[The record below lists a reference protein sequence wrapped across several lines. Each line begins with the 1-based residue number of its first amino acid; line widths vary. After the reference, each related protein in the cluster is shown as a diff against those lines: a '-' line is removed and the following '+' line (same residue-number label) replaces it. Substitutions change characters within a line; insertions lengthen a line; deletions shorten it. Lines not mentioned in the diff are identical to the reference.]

1 MARAAAL
8 VAAFTLVVGEPV
20 VFPSEPPLPRIDVRL
35 AGPLAPAFTP
45 HRARVTA
52 ERVHL
57 TGLGMKTHA
66 NWVLFR
72 LPFDPTQT
80 DRIRSVGF
88 RPSATVPTDVGALRF
103 GGACVTTLPYGDVS
117 DWAAYTTSSVAGTLP
132 FGWHPA
138 PPSNDPTIYG
148 INVPTRVANHVACGR
163 DDRLR
168 DPSRWILDIE
178 WEAR

>member
-1 MARAAAL
+1 MRAAAV
-8 VAAFTLVVGEPV
+8 VAFFTLVVGEPAT
-20 VFPSEPPLPRIDVRL
+20 FPPEAPLPRVDLRT
-35 AGPLAPAFTP
+35 AGPLAASWTR

-52 ERVHL
+52 AVVHL
-57 TGLGMKTHA
+57 NGLGMKTHA

-72 LPFDPTQT
+72 LPFDPTQN
-80 DRIRSVGF
+80 DRVRDVEF

-103 GGACVTTLPYGDVS
+103 GSACLTSLPYGDVT
-117 DWAAYTTSSVAGTLP
+117 DWSPYTTSGVGGTQE
-132 FGWHPA
+132 FDGHPA
-138 PPSNDPTIYG
+138 PPTDDPTIYG

-168 DPSRWILDIE
+168 DPGTWLLDIE